1 MAVNLTAPE
10 ALLPVAGVRLAT
22 AAAGIKKAGRQD
34 LLLVEL
40 APETQVAGVFTR
52 NAFCAAPVRYC
63 QQQLRE
69 GRPIAGLL
77 INSGNANAGTGRAG
91 AEAAAKTA
99 ERAAVLLQ
107 RPTAAV
113 LPFSTGVIGV
123 PLPVPKLL
131 DALPAAIDGLAPD
144 GWLGAAQAIMT
155 TDTVAKGVSRQVA
168 TAAGTVTV
176 TGIAKGAG
184 MIRPDMATMLAF
196 IACDANI
203 SANGLQAMLQ
213 RVTAA
218 SFNAVTVDGDTSTN
232 DAAILMATGR
242 VGDQPLSEKG
252 ADFAA
257 VEAAIREVCQYL
269 AQAMV
274 RDGEGAK
281 RFIELEVLGARSVDE
296 ARQVAYTIAHSPLV
310 KTACFAGDANWG
322 RILAAVGRSGLV
334 DLDVSRID
342 IHIDDVALIEQGEP
356 HPEYTEAAG
365 AAVFAK
371 DEYRIRIHLGRGDQ
385 QATIWTCDLGYEYVR
400 INADYRT

>member
-1 MAVNLTAPE
+1 MAVNLAAPTE
-10 ALLPVAGVRLAT
+10 LLPVQGVRLAT
-22 AAAGIKKAGRQD
+22 AAAGIKKADRQD

-40 APETQVAGVFTR
+40 AQETTVAGVFTR

-91 AEAAAKTA
+91 AEAAAVTA
-99 ERAAVLLQ
+99 ERAAALLQ
-107 RPTAAV
+107 RPDAAV

-131 DALPAAIDGLAPD
+131 DALPAAVAGLSPD
-144 GWLGAAQAIMT
+144 AWLGAAQAIMT
-155 TDTVAKGVSRQVA
+155 TDTVAKGISRQVD
-168 TAAGTVTV
+168 TTAGTVTV

-203 SANGLQAMLQ
+203 PADSLQAMLQ

-242 VGDQPLSEKG
+242 VGDQPLSEQE

-257 VEAAIREVCQYL
+257 IEAAVREVCQYL

-281 RFIELEVLGARSVDE
+281 RFIELAVHGARSVEE

-322 RILAAVGRSGLV
+322 RILAAVGRSGV
-334 DLDVSRID
+334 PELDVSSID

-371 DEYRIRIHLGRGDQ
+371 DEYRIGINLGRGDQ
-385 QATIWTCDLGYEYVR
+385 HATIWTCDFGYEYVR

>member
-1 MAVNLTAPE
+1 MAVNLSAPTN
-10 ALLPVAGVRLAT
+10 LLPVQGVRLAT
-22 AAAGIKKAGRQD
+22 AAAGIKKADRQD
-34 LLLVEL
+34 LVLIELV
-40 APETQVAGVFTR
+40 PETQVAGVFTR

-63 QQQLRE
+63 QQQLRA
-69 GRPIAGLL
+69 GRSIAGLL

-91 AEAAAKTA
+91 AEAATLTA
-99 ERAAVLLQ
+99 ERAAALLQ
-107 RPTAAV
+107 RPDSAV

-123 PLPVPKLL
+123 PLPVPKVL
-131 DALPAAIDGLAPD
+131 DALPTAVAGLSAD
-144 GWLGAAQAIMT
+144 AWLGAAQAIMT
-155 TDTVAKGVSRQVA
+155 TDTVAKGISRQVK
-168 TAAGTVTV
+168 TAAGIVTV

-203 SANGLQAMLQ
+203 SAASLQGILQ

-232 DAAILMATGR
+232 DAAILMATGK
-242 VGDQPLSEKG
+242 VGNQPLLEQE

-281 RFIELEVLGARSVDE
+281 RFIELEVLGARTVDE

-322 RILAAVGRSGLV
+322 RILAAVGRSGLP
-334 DLDVSRID
+334 DLDVSTID
-342 IHIDDVALIEQGEP
+342 IRIDDVALIEQGEP
-356 HPEYTEAAG
+356 HPDYTEAAG

>member
-22 AAAGIKKAGRQD
+22 AAAGIKKADRQD

-69 GRPIAGLL
+69 RRPIAGLL

-131 DALPAAIDGLAPD
+131 DALPAAADGLAPD

-155 TDTVAKGVSRQVA
+155 TDTVAKGISRQVA

-242 VGDQPLSEKG
+242 VGDQPLSEQE

>member
-131 DALPAAIDGLAPD
+131 DALPAAVDGLAPD

-155 TDTVAKGVSRQVA
+155 TDTVAKGISRQVA

-242 VGDQPLSEKG
+242 VGDQPLSEQE

>member
-1 MAVNLTAPE
+1 MAVNLSAPTE
-10 ALLPVAGVRLAT
+10 LLPVQGVRLAT
-22 AAAGIKKAGRQD
+22 AAAGIKKADRQD
-34 LLLVEL
+34 LLLIEL

-63 QQQLRE
+63 QQRMRE

-91 AEAAAKTA
+91 AEAAARTA
-99 ERAAVLLQ
+99 ERAAALLQ
-107 RPTAAV
+107 RPDAAV

-131 DALPAAIDGLAPD
+131 DALPAAVAGLASEN
-144 GWLGAAQAIMT
+144 WLGAAQAIMT
-155 TDTVAKGVSRQVA
+155 TDTVAKGISRQVE

-196 IACDANI
+196 IACDANVP
-203 SANGLQAMLQ
+203 ADGLQRMLQ

-218 SFNAVTVDGDTSTN
+218 SFNSVTVDGDTSTN
-232 DAAILMATGR
+232 DAAILMATGK
-242 VGDQPLSEKG
+242 VGGQPLSEPD

-257 VEAAIREVCQYL
+257 VEAVVLEVCQYL

-281 RFIELEVLGARSVDE
+281 RFIELEVRGARSVEE

-322 RILAAVGRSGLV
+322 RILAAVGRSGLP
-334 DLDVSRID
+334 DLDVSSID
-342 IHIDDVALIEQGEP
+342 IKIDDVALIEQGEP

-365 AAVFAK
+365 ATVFAK
-371 DEYRIRIHLGRGDQ
+371 DEYRIGISLGRGDQ